1 MQMTPHP
8 NATVAASAGVDAA
21 SARTAAKAGFA
32 PIVKAMASRVAPRYP
47 LIMRFLVP
55 VLLLLATPLSAFPT
69 PQRDVARIVSPAWA
83 DESSRDK
90 AGEASKVMRIL
101 NIRAGQTV
109 ADIGAGS
116 GYYTMR
122 VAPIVGPRG
131 QVIAQDIMPRY
142 LDALKRR
149 TAKAG
154 LTNISFIKGT
164 PADPRL
170 PPSRID
176 VALLIHMY
184 HEIAEPYALLYRL
197 RTSLK
202 PDARVAIVDLD
213 RSSAAHGMPK
223 ALLVCEVR
231 AVGYTLVS
239 IDDLEPGYLAVF
251 KLAAPVDPRSVKACR
266 G

>member
-1 MQMTPHP
+1 
-8 NATVAASAGVDAA
+8 
-21 SARTAAKAGFA
+21 
-32 PIVKAMASRVAPRYP
+32 
-47 LIMRFLVP
+47 MRIIFP
-55 VLLLLATPLSAFPT
+55 ALLLLATPVIAFPSL
-69 PQRDVARIVSPAWA
+69 QRDVARIVSPAWA
-83 DESSRDK
+83 NEASRDN

-122 VAPIVGPRG
+122 VAPVVGPQGR
-131 QVIAQDIMPRY
+131 VMAQDIMPAY
-142 LDALKRR
+142 LAALKRR
-149 TAKAG
+149 TVRAG
-154 LTNISFIKGT
+154 LTNISFVRGT
-164 PADPRL
+164 ASDPRL
-170 PPSRID
+170 PRASID

-197 RTSLK
+197 RASLK

-251 KLAAPVDPRSVKACR
+251 KPAAPVDPRSVKACR